1 MQGIRSFRNRFLA
14 VAAGGLLLA
23 ASPLPAH
30 AASRE
35 IIEMQA
41 QIQQLLDNVQ
51 RLQSTVDKG
60 FAVMQS
66 LAQQTADNANQ
77 VTAAV
82 GALQKGIAAQNDSVN
97 GKLDANS
104 GQIQSL
110 NDSVDEL
117 KTRIAKLDK
126 SIQDLQ
132 SQLQNAQAP
141 PSAETPAA
149 EAMPTAEAPAAATGE
164 TPGEVPTGAPGSDAP
179 SPNPTPAG
187 TAAGQKPPL
196 EDTFQSAVRDYD
208 AARYGVATGEFQDV
222 IQSYPLDELAGSAQY
237 YLGEIAYRQHKYE
250 DAVKSYSAVLEGFP
264 GNSKA
269 PAAQLHKGISL
280 MKLGKKEAG
289 IRQLRL
295 LIQHHPQTPEAEQ
308 ARAQLSAMGVKH
320 TAH

>member
-30 AASRE
+30 AASKE
-35 IIEMQA
+35 IIQMQA

-77 VTAAV
+77 MTAAV
-82 GALQKGIAAQNDSVN
+82 GALQKSIAVQNDAVN

-141 PSAETPAA
+141 PSGAAPVAGSMPPETIPDGNVPASA
-149 EAMPTAEAPAAATGE
+149 SGS
-164 TPGEVPTGAPGSDAP
+164 GAPVA
-179 SPNPTPAG
+179 NPALAS

-196 EDTFQSAVRDYD
+196 DDTFQAAVRDYN
-208 AARYGVATGEFQDV
+208 AARYSVATGEFQDV
-222 IQSYPLDELAGSAQY
+222 IQFYPLDELAGSAQY

-295 LIQHHPQTPEAEQ
+295 LIQRHPQTPEAEQ
-308 ARAQLSAMGVKH
+308 ARAQLSGMGVKH